1 MVQLQNRLRIL
12 IVDDSISIRSVL
24 RALLNNDDYEVVGR
38 TWQWCKTSRHHRQAK
53 SAYHLS

>member
-24 RALLNNDDYEVVGR
+24 RALLNNDDYEVVGNL
-38 TWQWCKTSRHHRQAK
+38 AMV
-53 SAYHLS
+53 